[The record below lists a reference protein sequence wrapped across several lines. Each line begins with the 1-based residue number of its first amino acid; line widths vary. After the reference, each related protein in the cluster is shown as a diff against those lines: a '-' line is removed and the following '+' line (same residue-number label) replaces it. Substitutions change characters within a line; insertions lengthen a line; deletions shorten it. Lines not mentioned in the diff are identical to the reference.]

1 MGAEPSRTMSSSL
14 YRRNGNRLLMNEDWR
29 REAKD
34 MDGRVIK
41 MSWVSEASGEK
52 KENLLQKND
61 ANDHSTHNVEYAH
74 RIRVQFE
81 CAQNPTQDE
90 KTHTS
95 RFHGVDT
102 IKTTHFPSPFFH
114 HETHTNNGDNDHF
127 PLIVFSSASFV

>member
-41 MSWVSEASGEK
+41 MSWVGEASGEK

-61 ANDHSTHNVEYAH
+61 ANDHSIHNVEYAH

-81 CAQNPTQDE
+81 CAPNPTQDE
-90 KTHTS
+90 KMHTS

-102 IKTTHFPSPFFH
+102 IKTTHFPSPF
-114 HETHTNNGDNDHF
+114 
-127 PLIVFSSASFV
+127 L

>member
-34 MDGRVIK
+34 MDG
-41 MSWVSEASGEK
+41 EK
-52 KENLLQKND
+52 KENSLQRND
-61 ANDHSTHNVEYAH
+61 AKDHSPHNVEYAH

-81 CAQNPTQDE
+81 CAQNSTQDE